1 MTQMIPNDFTDKA
14 VLVTGGTKGIG
25 LATGLAFGR
34 LGARVHLTH
43 KWGYVDEDDV
53 RARFA
58 EAGAPEPAIH
68 EADAADKGD
77 TRALVEA
84 IHVQHERLEVFVSNV
99 AFAQVTGA
107 LEDYKKRSLLT
118 SIGYT
123 AWPFVGY
130 LQQIKE
136 TFGVFPRYA
145 VGLSSDGVESYY
157 PGYDFVAVSKKIM
170 EVLCRYINEHL
181 WEEDIRLNVVRS
193 RPVAT
198 DSLDAT
204 FGPDF
209 APFLRKY
216 GGERYLIQPKEVA
229 DAVVALCSGLMDAV
243 SGQELLLDR
252 GVCFENNLM
261 RLFEKRQEFG
271 L

>member
-1 MTQMIPNDFTDKA
+1 MITNDFTDKA
-14 VLVTGGTKGIG
+14 VLITGGTKGIG
-25 LATGLAFGR
+25 LAIGLTFGR

-43 KWGYVDEDDV
+43 KWGSADENAI
-53 RARFA
+53 RAQFA
-58 EAGAPEPAIH
+58 EAGAPEPGIH
-68 EADAADKGD
+68 EADVSDKKD
-77 TRALVEA
+77 TKALLETLHA
-84 IHVQHERLEVFVSNV
+84 QHERLEVFVSNV

-107 LEDYKKRSLLT
+107 LENYKKRSLLT
-118 SIGYT
+118 SLGYT

-130 LQQIKE
+130 LQEIRK
-136 TFGVFPRYA
+136 TFGSVPRYA
-145 VGLSSDGVESYY
+145 VGLSSDGVENYY

-181 WEEDIRLNVVRS
+181 WEEDIRINVVRS
-193 RPVAT
+193 RPVET

-204 FGPDF
+204 FGEDF

-216 GGERYLIQPKEVA
+216 GGEHYLIQPQEVA
-229 DAVVALCSGLMDAV
+229 DAVLALCSGLMDGV

-261 RLFEKRQEFG
+261 RLYEKREEFG